1 MPISLLFWTAKTTTD
16 RPKPPETD
24 FPADPAQPDTCG
36 IINLLQQGTPPMS
49 SVSLAPKGSAFVRF
63 AMALAITKGDVSDAF
78 EVAAGRWGPMSPAA
92 RVAKAAIGAGQLA
105 GGSWGDELAGD
116 FAAATAEF
124 FQLVA
129 ERSIIGRMAGLR
141 RMPLL
146 TRTIAVI
153 GGSTAHWVGEG
164 KPKPVTSMVFG
175 DALLPA
181 RKVIAIAITTRELLE
196 SADPAAEGVIR
207 NDLLRA
213 VVDALD
219 TAFVDPANA
228 GIADVMP
235 ASIVNGLTPSA
246 DLESLVADFAGDLS
260 AAVFVM
266 NSATAVSLSSA
277 DRPNI
282 GARGGEL
289 VGVPVVTSRNVAEGN
304 IVLADPTGIALGEG
318 TAAVRITTQA
328 TVEMKDSALT
338 QDATTGTGTTMV
350 SLFQTN
356 AVGIIAERAVNWDV
370 ARPGSVSFIAA
381 SSG

>member
-1 MPISLLFWTAKTTTD
+1 
-16 RPKPPETD
+16 
-24 FPADPAQPDTCG
+24 
-36 IINLLQQGTPPMS
+36 MS